1 MEGTFGPL
9 GGWVVGWLGGWVV
22 PAGRV
27 VGWLGGWV
35 VPAGQPSG
43 RWAVG
48 QLARFGGQCEATS
61 ETKQS
66 QAQHKAAM
74 HSNEK

>member
-1 MEGTFGPL
+1 MEATFGPL
-9 GGWVVGWLGGWVV
+9 ARWVVGWLGCSGGAGRWVVGWLGGC
-22 PAGRV
+22 
-27 VGWLGGWV
+27 V

-48 QLARFGGQCEATS
+48 QLARFGGQCEAIS

-66 QAQHKAAM
+66 QAQHKAAII
-74 HSNEK
+74 